1 MNPYDLILYI
11 YENYFLYILI
21 SILFFFLLYFL
32 FKSQI
37 LSFYDPIIFFI
48 CFTFGTSYAVVVLLF
63 IGGIIATKYFVLI
76 FSSFIFLLLGSYLG
90 FYSKKINFGMRGL
103 DLYLNEI
110 SIKNLL
116 TVLINKTK

>member
-21 SILFFFLLYFL
+21 YNTILFLLYFL

-48 CFTFGTSYAVVVLLF
+48 CFTFISYAVVVLLF
-63 IGGIIATKYFVLI
+63 IWW
-76 FSSFIFLLLGSYLG
+76 
-90 FYSKKINFGMRGL
+90 N
-103 DLYLNEI
+103 NC
-110 SIKNLL
+110 N
-116 TVLINKTK
+116 